1 MSGLQ
6 FNNDSDFKR
15 ENITTTRNKDNIVI
29 LEGNS
34 RNTNDIRTETRR
46 PQFSN
51 EQFDNAKRVKIKPN
65 LNAFD
70 FQSMANPK
78 RNNDKSDDEVE
89 SNDEDIDLSD
99 ANSDE
104 EMENINMPN
113 FADTNMEQNLDD
125 ESMEGDEVSSED
137 GISVEDDDVAKQK
150 YFQKLSLST
159 QQSESLAC
167 IAVGK
172 QQVGDKSLRIEMC
185 VLRLTDVTT
194 DLLITLS
201 IPDTKH
207 GLVLGEDGLSNVF
220 RDLLYSFCITD
231 WTLFC

>member
-1 MSGLQ
+1 MVI
-6 FNNDSDFKR
+6 
-15 ENITTTRNKDNIVI
+15 EI
-29 LEGNS
+29 LEHQSDVKNEDAI
-34 RNTNDIRTETRR
+34 TFFFNDL
-46 PQFSN
+46 
-51 EQFDNAKRVKIKPN
+51 A
-65 LNAFD
+65 
-70 FQSMANPK
+70 
-78 RNNDKSDDEVE
+78 
-89 SNDEDIDLSD
+89 D
-99 ANSDE
+99 ANGVS
-104 EMENINMPN
+104 
-113 FADTNMEQNLDD
+113 QDD
-125 ESMEGDEVSSED
+125 MTIQSNKLMF
-137 GISVEDDDVAKQK
+137 SVKDDDATKQE

-201 IPDTKH
+201 IPDTKQ

-220 RDLLYSFCITD
+220 RELLYSFCITD